1 MGNVLLA
8 LTKTIMRKIGLN
20 LWVLGGCAIILCAVF
35 SGPKVV
41 VHHGMTS
48 EMMGIHEFPANC
60 GSFEGGF
67 AGHLIAGIPPNKE
80 YAINSVF
87 ITAAGLG
94 MNNNNPVAWADSYYG
109 DPSNYGYNRYDGTVD
124 SRDLFGWWGSQ
135 TFSPMAPIM
144 PDFCLIGQSMENEC
158 RALLLESGGGLS
170 AICTLKYTYN
180 EIESIECEY
189 TMIDAGIPYWY
200 SGMIIYSSGDDF
212 MYMVQS
218 YNLYLVDSN

>member
-1 MGNVLLA
+1 
-8 LTKTIMRKIGLN
+8 MRKHRFI
-20 LWVLGGCAIILCAVF
+20 LWVLGLSAVILFAVF
-35 SGPKVV
+35 SGPKGV

-48 EMMGIHEFPANC
+48 ELMGIHEFPANC
-60 GSFEGGF
+60 DSFDGGF
-67 AGHLIAGIPPNKE
+67 SGHLIAGIPPNKE

-94 MNNNNPVAWADSYYG
+94 MNNNNPVTWADSYYG

-124 SRDLFGWWGSQ
+124 YRDLFGWWGSL
-135 TFSPMAPIM
+135 TFYPMAPIM
-144 PDFCLIGQSMENEC
+144 ADFCLIGQSMENEC

-170 AICTLKYTYN
+170 AICTLKYSPN
-180 EIESIECEY
+180 AIEDIECEY
-189 TMIDAGIPYWY
+189 TMIDIGIPYWY
-200 SGMIIYSSGDDF
+200 NGMIKYSSGDDF